1 MKFGKEDKINKLDDD
16 EIIEP
21 ETDNKILK
29 AQHFIYKNNKMISIV
44 SIVAIVIVVALFFG
58 KSWLD
63 KTSEEKAQK
72 AAAAL
77 DRIMPYYDAPDYK
90 KALFG
95 DSARTV
101 RGEKIIG
108 LLDIIEEYDGTKQA
122 EIAALYAGNSYLA
135 LSKAD
140 EAIEFF
146 EIATDS
152 PSKVVLSGAYAGLG
166 SCYEILNNFEE
177 AIINFDNASKYAVT
191 DITIA
196 RYNYY
201 SALNYE
207 KLGKKT
213 DAINKYQEIIGK
225 NKFNEFGNLAKAGL
239 VRLGM
244 KID

>member
-1 MKFGKEDKINKLDDD
+1 MKFGKEDKLNKLDDD
-16 EIIEP
+16 EIVEP
-21 ETDNKILK
+21 ETDNTIIKM
-29 AQHFIYKNNKMISIV
+29 QHYIYKNSKMISII
-44 SIVAIVIVVALFFG
+44 SIAVILLVAGIFIG
-58 KSWLD
+58 KNIWD
-63 KTSEEKAQK
+63 KTSDENAQK
-72 AAAAL
+72 ASVAL
-77 DRIMPYYDAPDYK
+77 DRIIPYYDAPDYK

-108 LLDIIEEYDGTKQA
+108 LLDIVDQFEGTKQGK
-122 EIAALYAGNSYLA
+122 IAALYAGNSYLA
-135 LSKAD
+135 LNKAD

-146 EIATDS
+146 EIATKS
-152 PSKVVLSGAYAGLG
+152 ASKVVLAGAYAGLG
-166 SCYEILNNFEE
+166 ASYELLGNYEDAVSNFVM
-177 AIINFDNASKYAVT
+177 ASEYSLT

-201 SALNYE
+201 AGLNYE
-207 KLGKKT
+207 KLGKKEN
-213 DAINKYQEIIGK
+213 AINLYNEIIAK